1 MLEYSLFGSAEK
13 EIEFFVH
20 FAAKT
25 FSIMTLSTLC
35 HYHVVVCEMKKR
47 KKVINDLM
55 IATECGESNFFIQF
69 TKWL

>member
-1 MLEYSLFGSAEK
+1 MINVSNDTVCEVHLLPEYSLFGSAEK

-35 HYHVVVCEMKKR
+35 HYHVVVC
-47 KKVINDLM
+47 
-55 IATECGESNFFIQF
+55 
-69 TKWL
+69 